1 MTESFAIGSDSSS
14 SSSSLLTDARGI
26 PTDTTQTSSYSSAIF
41 QDTSEKMLENEK
53 IPNVNGNIKDDGK
66 ATTPNIVL
74 QPNIA
79 GALDV
84 GQGLLV
90 PLVPVVD
97 PNTKNNQPQTSPLVA
112 NLLPVSV
119 ETITPSNIP
128 TKVEEAAARRKSYN
142 RNRYYQPYIYAYKP
156 SRQNNYDDDNNRR
169 RLRYYPRD
177 YDN

>member
-1 MTESFAIGSDSSS
+1 MTSSLSFKKNYCSFFSMVKLQFIMFVILMMLMMMMTMTESFAIGSDSSS

-128 TKVEEAAARRKSYN
+128 TKVEVN
-142 RNRYYQPYIYAYKP
+142 
-156 SRQNNYDDDNNRR
+156 
-169 RLRYYPRD
+169 
-177 YDN
+177 

>member
-1 MTESFAIGSDSSS
+1 MIKLQFIMFVIMMMMMMTMIESFAIGSDSSL
-14 SSSSLLTDARGI
+14 SSSLLTAREI
-26 PTDTTQTSSYSSAIF
+26 PIDTTQTSSYSSDIF
-41 QDTSEKMLENEK
+41 QDTSEKMSENEK
-53 IPNVNGNIKDDGK
+53 IPNVNKNIKDDVK

-74 QPNIA
+74 KPNIA

-97 PNTKNNQPQTSPLVA
+97 PNTKNNQPQASPLVA

-128 TKVEEAAARRKSYN
+128 TKVEVN
-142 RNRYYQPYIYAYKP
+142 
-156 SRQNNYDDDNNRR
+156 
-169 RLRYYPRD
+169 
-177 YDN
+177 